1 MSVQS
6 AKDFL
11 QRIETDQALREQVEA
26 AADPEVR
33 RQIIH
38 QAGFDFTMDEFTQAV
53 NERVQAAGRELT
65 PEELQQ
71 VAGGWCPLHWCPK
84 LLCPYHNCSPKAV

>member
-1 MSVQS
+1 MSLQS

-11 QRIETDQALREQVEA
+11 QKMETDQALRERVEA
-26 AADPEVR
+26 AADLEDR
-33 RQIIH
+33 LQTIRT
-38 QAGFDFTMDEFTQAV
+38 AGFDFTMDEFKQAV

-65 PEELQQ
+65 PEELQE
-71 VAGGWCPLHWCPK
+71 VAGGWCPLHWCSR